1 MNIFIYLSC
10 YFLLLLS
17 ILGYGNF
24 FKKIFFK
31 SQKFSIG
38 YIGIFGIYLLII
50 ISYIFNFFIPLSPT
64 FSLIVFFLGITFFII
79 FLLESF
85 TNYKKELFSLFVL
98 SVFLIVFILAAKNH
112 DDFPYYHFPYINLLS
127 EFSNSFGI
135 GNFNHGFRT
144 PSSIFYLATLFNLP
158 KTNYNLVHMAPVFFV
173 VFLNSIFINKIYLNF
188 KNKENFYIILLSLFS
203 LALIN
208 IFFYRMAEHGTDRT
222 AQILILLLILEIIE
236 FINKPNLDKSLL
248 NKIIILVTLTI
259 SLKAFY
265 LIYVVLFFPI
275 IFYQKRRIFFLLH
288 LFKEKILYLSLSFFF
303 ILILVNFFNTG
314 CLVYPLSLSCNE
326 SLLWAISINEINYM
340 NEWYQLWS
348 KGGASPNFAVE
359 NRANYIL
366 NFNWVNNWT
375 KIYFFNK
382 VSDYVLGLLFLI
394 IIFCIFF
401 FKKNI
406 NYKLK
411 PTNKIIFLYFI
422 LLLLTFEWFY
432 YHPALRYGGYHLLAL
447 LIFIPIS
454 IFLDKNI
461 IFDKKLLLKI
471 NILLVIIFI
480 IFFARNVNRI
490 NKEIAIYG
498 YNPIKNSSYNDEF
511 KNFTIFERVN
521 KINNC
526 YLNKEPC
533 KDENIFL
540 KKFLNKQLYYK
551 KK

>member
-1 MNIFIYLSC
+1 
-10 YFLLLLS
+10 
-17 ILGYGNF
+17 
-24 FKKIFFK
+24 
-31 SQKFSIG
+31 
-38 YIGIFGIYLLII
+38 
-50 ISYIFNFFIPLSPT
+50 
-64 FSLIVFFLGITFFII
+64 
-79 FLLESF
+79 
-85 TNYKKELFSLFVL
+85 
-98 SVFLIVFILAAKNH
+98 
-112 DDFPYYHFPYINLLS
+112 
-127 EFSNSFGI
+127 
-135 GNFNHGFRT
+135 
-144 PSSIFYLATLFNLP
+144 
-158 KTNYNLVHMAPVFFV
+158 VFFV

-265 LIYVVLFFPI
+265 LIYIVLFFPI

>member
-1 MNIFIYLSC
+1 
-10 YFLLLLS
+10 
-17 ILGYGNF
+17 
-24 FKKIFFK
+24 
-31 SQKFSIG
+31 
-38 YIGIFGIYLLII
+38 
-50 ISYIFNFFIPLSPT
+50 
-64 FSLIVFFLGITFFII
+64 
-79 FLLESF
+79 
-85 TNYKKELFSLFVL
+85 
-98 SVFLIVFILAAKNH
+98 
-112 DDFPYYHFPYINLLS
+112 
-127 EFSNSFGI
+127 
-135 GNFNHGFRT
+135 
-144 PSSIFYLATLFNLP
+144 
-158 KTNYNLVHMAPVFFV
+158 
-173 VFLNSIFINKIYLNF
+173 
-188 KNKENFYIILLSLFS
+188 
-203 LALIN
+203 
-208 IFFYRMAEHGTDRT
+208 
-222 AQILILLLILEIIE
+222 
-236 FINKPNLDKSLL
+236 
-248 NKIIILVTLTI
+248 
-259 SLKAFY
+259 
-265 LIYVVLFFPI
+265 
-275 IFYQKRRIFFLLH
+275 
-288 LFKEKILYLSLSFFF
+288 
-303 ILILVNFFNTG
+303 
-314 CLVYPLSLSCNE
+314 
-326 SLLWAISINEINYM
+326 M